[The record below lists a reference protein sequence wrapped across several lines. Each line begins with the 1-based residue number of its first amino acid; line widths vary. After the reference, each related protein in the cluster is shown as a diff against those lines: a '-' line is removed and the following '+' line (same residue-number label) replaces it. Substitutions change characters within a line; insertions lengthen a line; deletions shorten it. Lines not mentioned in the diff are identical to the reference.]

1 MEKSAVSTSTCFF
14 LRFFR
19 LKGKICWL
27 FTFILYDGG
36 AQSIFRHSF
45 DLSKKNNQVQ
55 KVNRQANKIYKFKE
69 PLAVNGRYPLTWNFV
84 SDVILLPNRVLLPH
98 VEWRGN
104 NVVSRWNKMEF
115 LISALSRLCTWAGWW
130 QQEISKF
137 FTNSFSPPDP
147 GAPAASK
154 FDFLQT
160 HILTSD
166 TFANTKCLEIT

>member
-1 MEKSAVSTSTCFF
+1 MKQNGISNFP
-14 LRFFR
+14 
-19 LKGKICWL
+19 
-27 FTFILYDGG
+27 
-36 AQSIFRHSF
+36 SF
-45 DLSKKNNQVQ
+45 KVVHLS
-55 KVNRQANKIYKFKE
+55 
-69 PLAVNGRYPLTWNFV
+69 
-84 SDVILLPNRVLLPH
+84 
-98 VEWRGN
+98 
-104 NVVSRWNKMEF
+104 
-115 LISALSRLCTWAGWW
+115 CWW